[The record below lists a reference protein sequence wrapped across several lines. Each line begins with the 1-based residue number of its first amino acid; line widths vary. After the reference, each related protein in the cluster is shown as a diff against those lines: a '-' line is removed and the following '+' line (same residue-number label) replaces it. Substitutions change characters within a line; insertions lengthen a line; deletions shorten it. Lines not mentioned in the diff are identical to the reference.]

1 MKYKNILSGVVY
13 TEAESLQDGLRDVW
27 TLLNDLGFIL
37 YAVPSVCCVIT
48 TSDNRKKSE
57 MGVSADLVCHC
68 STLEIEF
75 NKSLSSLII
84 RLANSVMED

>member
-1 MKYKNILSGVVY
+1 MKYKNILSGIVY
-13 TEAESLQDGLRDVW
+13 TGAESLQDGLRDVW

-37 YAVPSVCCVIT
+37 CAVPPVCYVVT

-68 STLEIEF
+68 
-75 NKSLSSLII
+75 
-84 RLANSVMED
+84 